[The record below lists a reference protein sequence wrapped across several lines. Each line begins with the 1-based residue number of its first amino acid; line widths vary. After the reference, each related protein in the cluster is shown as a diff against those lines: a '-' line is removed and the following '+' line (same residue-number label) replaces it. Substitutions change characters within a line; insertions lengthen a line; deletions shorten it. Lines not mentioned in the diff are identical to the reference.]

1 MAYNGGEVVIIETR
15 TFTRIIKDL
24 LSDDE
29 YKKLQEALI
38 NRPDMGDLIKDSGGL
53 RKVRWKLDGTGKS
66 GGVRVIYYWVVDNH
80 HIRMLFAYP
89 KSVQANLTKEQIAQL
104 KTIIEG
110 WQ

>member
-1 MAYNGGEVVIIETR
+1 MVIIETR

>member
-1 MAYNGGEVVIIETR
+1 MVIIETR

-53 RKVRWKLDGTGKS
+53 RKVRWKLDGTGKI

-104 KTIIEG
+104 KIIIEG